1 MKTAMPVVVG
11 GGILTA
17 ALVAS
22 PVQAAEVAIPQR
34 IVVDPVAVQNWD
46 ADVTVSGQVQQDR
59 GAGWVA
65 APAGLVV
72 HFDSPD
78 GQLQVMATVQTGG
91 RFSATFYPGPGNI
104 IARVPGYGQVT
115 ETSARVLGWISRLY
129 IDQALGDRETNPV
142 YPLRGKTFQVRRTL
156 KAVRGEALPGRK
168 VTLWWAPKGASG
180 YPKTGWKQV
189 SSGVTDAQGRV
200 KIGAT
205 AWTAGWLRTSYSG
218 DATYT
223 GVDSGYPFRV
233 YYKTGIAG
241 FNASPE
247 PARKGQ
253 YLTLKGRLMRWTS
266 SGGWQP
272 IKGKW
277 VSAKYRLKGQTTLR
291 TPSCTNGGDATSS
304 TGWFQM
310 KCKTPADATWMAY
323 YLSPYASPDTSKTDF
338 PAQATDYV
346 DVR

>member
-1 MKTAMPVVVG
+1 MKNAVSVAACG
-11 GGILTA
+11 GMLA
-17 ALVAS
+17 VALAAS
-22 PVQAAEVAIPQR
+22 PVQAAEATIPQR

-46 ADVTVSGQVQQDR
+46 ADVTVTGQVQQNR

-78 GQLQVMATVQTGG
+78 GDLQVTATVQTGG
-91 RFSATFYPGPGNI
+91 RFQATFFPGPGNI
-104 IARVPGYGQVT
+104 IARVAGYGQVT

-129 IDQALGDRETNPV
+129 IDQSLGDRKTNPV
-142 YPLRGKTFQVRRTL
+142 HPLYGKTFEVRRTL

-168 VTLWWAPKGASG
+168 VTLWWAPKGTSG

-189 SSGVTDAQGRV
+189 TSGVTDSNGRV
-200 KIGAT
+200 KIRAT
-205 AWTAGWLRTSYSG
+205 AWTSGWLRTTFAG

-223 GVDSGYPFRV
+223 KVESGYPFRV
-233 YYKTGIAG
+233 SYKTGIAS

-253 YLTLKGRLMRWTS
+253 YLTLTGRLMRWTP

-272 IKGKW
+272 IKDKW
-277 VSAKYRLKGQTTLR
+277 VSAQYRLKGQTAWR
-291 TPSCTNGGDATSS
+291 TPFCHNGGAATSS
-304 TGWFQM
+304 TGWFRMQ
-310 KCKTPADATWMAY
+310 CQTPADATWMAY
-323 YLSPYASPDTSKTDF
+323 YLSPYAAPDTSKTDF

>member
-1 MKTAMPVVVG
+1 MRTSVPAAVVG
-11 GGILTA
+11 GMLAVT
-17 ALVAS
+17 LVAS
-22 PVQAAEVAIPQR
+22 PVQAAEATIPQR

-46 ADVTVSGQVQQDR
+46 ADVTVTGQVQQDR

-78 GQLQVMATVQTGG
+78 GELQATAPVQAGG
-91 RFSATFYPGPGNI
+91 RFRATFYPGPGNI
-104 IARVPGYGQVT
+104 IARVAGYGQVAD
-115 ETSARVLGWISRLY
+115 TSARVLGWISRLY
-129 IDQALGDRETNPV
+129 IDHALGDRETNPV
-142 YPLRGKTFQVRRTL
+142 YPLRGKTFEVRRTL

-168 VTLWWAPKGASG
+168 VTLWWAPKGTSG

-189 SSGVTDAQGRV
+189 GSGVTDTRGRV
-200 KIGAT
+200 KITAT
-205 AWTAGWLRTSYSG
+205 AWTTGWLRTGFAG

-223 GVDSGYPFRV
+223 KVDSGYPFRV
-233 YYKTGIAG
+233 YHKTGFAG

-253 YLTLKGRLMRWTS
+253 YLTLKGRLMRWS
-266 SGGWQP
+266 SSSGWQP

-277 VSAKYRLKGQTTLR
+277 VGAKYRLKGQKTWR
-291 TPSCTNGGDATSS
+291 TPSCTNGGAATDSA
-304 TGWFQM
+304 GWFRM

>member
-1 MKTAMPVVVG
+1 MRIALPVAVG
-11 GGILTA
+11 GGMLVVALA
-17 ALVAS
+17 ALPAR
-22 PVQAAEVAIPQR
+22 AAEVEIPQR

-46 ADVTVSGQVQQDR
+46 ADVVVTGQVQQDR

-78 GQLQVMATVQTGG
+78 GELRTTATVQAGG
-91 RFSATFYPGPGNI
+91 RFRATFFPGPGNI
-104 IARVPGYGQVT
+104 VARVAGYGQVNG
-115 ETSARVLGWISRLY
+115 TSARVLGWISRLY
-129 IDQALGDRETNPV
+129 IDTALGDRETNPV
-142 YPLRGKTFQVRRTL
+142 YPIRGKAFEVRRTL
-156 KAVRGEALPGRK
+156 KAVRGEALASRK
-168 VTLWWAPKGASG
+168 VTLWWAPKGTSG

-189 SSGVTDAQGRV
+189 GSSTTDAKGRV
-200 KIGAT
+200 KIRAT
-205 AWTAGWLRTSYSG
+205 AWTTGWLRTSFAG

-223 GVDSGYPFRV
+223 KVESGYPFRV
-233 YYKTGIAG
+233 YYKTGFAG

-253 YLTLKGRLMRWTS
+253 YLTLKGRLMRWS
-266 SGGWQP
+266 PPAGWQP

-277 VSAKYRLKGQTTLR
+277 VGAKYRLKGQTTLR
-291 TPSCTNGGDATSS
+291 TPSCTNGGDATDSA
-304 TGWFQM
+304 GWFQM
-310 KCKTPADATWMAY
+310 RCKTPADATWMAY
-323 YLSPYASPDTSKTDF
+323 YLSPYASPDTGKTDF